1 MVRLP
6 PPIVGVTPGVAGPQ
20 GVDGLVRQVEV
31 AVAAGLEGLLLREHA
46 LEDGLLFALALEC
59 RRLMGSGW
67 LAISD
72 RLHVALRCEADAI
85 QLGFRSLGASEAR
98 MIEESA
104 RGAVPGRRLAVG
116 VSDHALPRRED
127 LDWADFAT
135 LAPWAGVPGK
145 GAPLGVDGFRACL
158 EDRARA
164 GMARPTWA
172 LGGLGPNDLSSVR
185 DAGAQGAF
193 VIRGM
198 DWGGRPD
205 RAVEKLLGA
214 WGGSA

>member
-6 PPIVGVTPGVAGPQ
+6 PPIVGVTPGVAEPQ
-20 GVDGLVRQVEV
+20 GVDGLLRQVEV
-31 AVAAGLEGLLLREHA
+31 AVAGGLEGLLLREHA
-46 LEDGLLFALALEC
+46 LEDGVLFALALEC

-67 LAISD
+67 LGISD
-72 RLHVALRCEADAI
+72 RVHVALRCEADAV
-85 QLGFRSLGASEAR
+85 QLGFRSLEASEALVL
-98 MIEESA
+98 EEGSG
-104 RGAVPGRRLAVG
+104 GAAPGRRLAVG
-116 VSDHALPRRED
+116 VSDHAVPRRED
-127 LDWADFAT
+127 LESADFAT
-135 LAPWAGVPGK
+135 LAPWAEVPGK
-145 GAPLGVDGFRACL
+145 GPPLGPEGFRACL
-158 EDRARA
+158 ADRLRE
-164 GMARPTWA
+164 GRARPTWA

-214 WGGSA
+214 WEGSA